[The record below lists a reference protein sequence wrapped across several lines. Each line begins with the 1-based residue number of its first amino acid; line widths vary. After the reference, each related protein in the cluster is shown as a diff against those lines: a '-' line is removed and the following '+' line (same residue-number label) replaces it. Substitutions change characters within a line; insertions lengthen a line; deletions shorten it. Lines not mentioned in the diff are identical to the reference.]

1 LADYDITPKELKKML
16 QDHPGL
22 YVLDVR
28 EPHEIAICAIEG
40 TYKIPLGEIASR
52 LGEVPKHEPVVVHC
66 KLGGR
71 SAQAVEFLKSKGH
84 GNVKNLSGGIIRWI
98 DEVDGTLKRY

>member
-1 LADYDITPKELKKML
+1 MADYDITPSQLNNMMENN
-16 QDHPGL
+16 PEL

-40 TYKIPLGEIASR
+40 THKIPLGQVAERYNEIPVDR
-52 LGEVPKHEPVVVHC
+52 PVVVHC

-71 SAQAVEFLKSKGH
+71 SAQAVEFLQSKGYTDIK
-84 GNVKNLSGGIIRWI
+84 NVAGGILGWI
-98 DEVDGTLKRY
+98 DEVDDSLQRY